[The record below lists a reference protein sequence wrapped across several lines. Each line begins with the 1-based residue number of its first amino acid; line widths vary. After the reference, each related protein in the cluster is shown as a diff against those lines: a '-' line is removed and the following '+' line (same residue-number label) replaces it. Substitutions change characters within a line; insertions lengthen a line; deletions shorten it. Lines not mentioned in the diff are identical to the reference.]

1 MNAFFNSSPRGLI
14 RFKVALIKVTGLGG
28 GCCLL
33 CLDVRAGFA
42 GTVFCMLFCPS
53 VWDALCS
60 CAHGSDALCARRLVV
75 VRRACFWCAER
86 RDGDCGAF
94 RVVLFWR
101 FRGGRPSFLLPS
113 AGFYAK
119 GFAGFILFVYQCV
132 PVKPLSSQ
140 GSRRVHIPV
149 SECLV
154 RQSVPVKGLAQA
166 LMW

>member
-1 MNAFFNSSPRGLI
+1 MQSSIDESYR
-14 RFKVALIKVTGLGG
+14 LGG

-33 CLDVRAGFA
+33 CWDVRAGFA

-53 VWDALCS
+53 IWDVLCS
-60 CAHGSDALCARRLVV
+60 CALGSDALCARRLVV
-75 VRRACFWCAER
+75 VRSACFWRAER
-86 RDGDCGAF
+86 GDGDCGTF

-101 FRGGRPSFLLPS
+101 IRGGRPSFLLFS

-132 PVKPLSSQ
+132 LVNSLSSR
-140 GSRRVHIPV
+140 GSRRVHIPLA
-149 SECLV
+149 ECLV
-154 RQSVPVKGLAQA
+154 GQSGPVKGLAQA